1 MAASARKRRHRGQ
14 RLEDQ
19 VDIVEEGKVRR
30 AVTAAGIGNMM
41 EWFDFGVFSYLVVI
55 TGKVFFPAGNPTV
68 QLLSTFATFAV
79 AFIVRPLGGF
89 VFGPLGDR
97 LGRKRVLAITM
108 IMMALGTV
116 AIGFIPSYATIGI
129 WAPILL
135 LVARVVQGFSTG
147 GEYGGATTFVSE
159 YAPDKRRGF
168 LASWLEFGTLTGYA
182 LGAAVVTILL
192 TTLGEQEMV
201 NWGWRIPFLLAGPLG
216 VIGLYLRF
224 RLEETPAQ
232 QQAESSADGE
242 ADSGLGIYRTIFR
255 DHWRPVLT
263 CVSLVAVFNVANYML
278 TAYIPTYI
286 TADLHYAHTSALV
299 FVLVTMLVIMGFVV
313 RLGRISDK
321 IGRLPIVAAGAG
333 ALVVLSW
340 PAFWMISR
348 GAVWAVIG
356 GLIILGLML
365 ICFSSTMPS
374 TLPALFPTHVRY
386 GGVSISYNISVAVFG
401 GTTPLLSEYLVSTTG
416 NTTAPAFVLIAAGL
430 LGLIASWFAR
440 ETAGRPLPGAKPTAG
455 SREEARETLAEQRG
469 EVDGTT

>member
-1 MAASARKRRHRGQ
+1 MNARGRRKRGQ
-14 RLEDQ
+14 RLEDA

-41 EWFDFGVFSYLVVI
+41 EWFDFGVFSYLIVI
-55 TGKVFFPAGNPTV
+55 TGQVFFPSGNPTV
-68 QLLSTFATFAV
+68 QLLATFATFAV

-108 IMMALGTV
+108 ITMALGTV

-135 LVARVVQGFSTG
+135 LLARVVQGFSTG

-159 YAPDKRRGF
+159 YSPDKRRGF

-182 LGAAVVTILL
+182 LGAAVVTGLL
-192 TTLGEQEMV
+192 TALGEQEMV

-216 VIGLYLRF
+216 VVGLYLRF

-232 QQAESSADGE
+232 QQQESSEDHGAE
-242 ADSGLGIYRTIFR
+242 RGLGVYRTIFR

-263 CVSLVAVFNVANYML
+263 CVSLVAVFNVVNYML
-278 TAYIPTYI
+278 TSYMPTYI

-299 FVLVTMLVIMGFVV
+299 FVLVTMLAIMGFVV

-321 IGRLPIVAAGAG
+321 IGRLPIVAVGSG

-340 PAFWMISR
+340 PAFWMISH
-348 GAVWAVIG
+348 GSVGAVIG
-356 GLIILGLML
+356 GLIIIGLML

-386 GGVSISYNISVAVFG
+386 GGVSISFNISVAIFG
-401 GTTPLLSEYLVSTTG
+401 GTTPLISESLVSATG
-416 NTTAPAFVLIAAGL
+416 YITAPAFVLMAAGL

-455 SREEARETLAEQRG
+455 SREEARETLEEQRG
-469 EVDGTT
+469 EVEGTS